1 VPVACSTSALTGQD
15 GSLYYTPSATKFCLL
30 DFTDF
35 PAGTSITVPA
45 QHDFRVGDPV
55 VFEEEDGGSIDTA
68 LTAGTQY
75 FVVAT
80 TATTI
85 SVSATKG
92 GTAITL
98 NGDGGGGA
106 PGGGVVS
113 AIDTSS
119 LPTSGTTYTAA
130 TGAATET
137 NGSGTGLTVDVTVTS
152 DNVTAVAIN
161 AGGTR
166 YVNGET
172 ITIKGSTIGATDGT
186 DDLTFTITTA
196 TALSGGNTAGGHI
209 GIKYDPFGAVCQI
222 QSWDLSIERE
232 SLDVTTLPC
241 GVGESATA
249 GKYAAFRRTQ
259 PGYAS
264 GSGTITVIFTD
275 NDDALGQRM
284 LDNVMLSS
292 QEGARVRLFVN
303 TVSDGASTPAPD
315 LTDSMYIEADIS
327 LESMSISV
335 NPDDPITAEI
345 GYSISNVAHL
355 FKTSLN

>member
-1 VPVACSTSALTGQD
+1 MPVACSTSALTGQD

-30 DFTDF
+30 DYTDF

-55 VFEEEDGGSIDTA
+55 VFVEEDGGQLCNELAED
-68 LTAGTQY
+68 TQY
-75 FVVAT
+75 YVVAQ

-85 SVSATKG
+85 DVSATKG

-98 NGDGGGGA
+98 
-106 PGGGVVS
+106 
-113 AIDTSS
+113 TQ
-119 LPTSGTTYTAA
+119 SG
-130 TGAATET
+130 
-137 NGSGTGLTVDVTVTS
+137 GTGSADS
-152 DNVTAVAIN
+152 
-161 AGGTR
+161 
-166 YVNGET
+166 
-172 ITIKGSTIGATDGT
+172 S
-186 DDLTFTITTA
+186 
-196 TALSGGNTAGGHI
+196 GHI
-209 GIKYDPFGAVCQI
+209 KVKYDPFGAVCQI
-222 QSWDLSIERE
+222 QQWDLEIQRE

-241 GVGESATA
+241 GVGASAEA
-249 GKYAAFRRTQ
+249 GKYAPFRRTQ

-284 LDNVMLSS
+284 LDNVMLTS

-315 LTDSMYIEADIS
+315 LTNSMYIEADVS
-327 LESMSISV
+327 LESMSLSV

-345 GYSISNVAHL
+345 GYTISNVAHL
-355 FKTSLN
+355 FKTDLT

>member
-1 VPVACSTSALTGQD
+1 MPVACSTSALTGQD

-45 QHDFRVGDPV
+45 QHDFRIGDPV
-55 VFEEEDGGSIDTA
+55 VFEEENSGQLCSE
-68 LTAGTQY
+68 LSEGTQY
-75 FVVAT
+75 YVVAKT
-80 TATTI
+80 STTI
-85 SVSATKG
+85 DVSATKG

-98 NGDGGGGA
+98 TQSGGTGGA
-106 PGGGVVS
+106 
-113 AIDTSS
+113 DT
-119 LPTSGTTYTAA
+119 P
-130 TGAATET
+130 
-137 NGSGTGLTVDVTVTS
+137 
-152 DNVTAVAIN
+152 
-161 AGGTR
+161 
-166 YVNGET
+166 
-172 ITIKGSTIGATDGT
+172 
-186 DDLTFTITTA
+186 
-196 TALSGGNTAGGHI
+196 GGHI

-241 GVGESATA
+241 GVGASAEA
-249 GKYAAFRRTQ
+249 GKYASFRRTQ

-303 TVSDGASTPAPD
+303 TVSDGAATPAPD
-315 LTDSMYIEADIS
+315 LTGSMYIEADVS
-327 LESMSISV
+327 LESMSLSV

-345 GYSISNVAHL
+345 GYTISNVAHL
-355 FKTSLN
+355 FKTSLS

>member
-55 VFEEEDGGSIDTA
+55 VFEEEGGSIDTA

-75 FVVAT
+75 YVVAKADT
-80 TATTI
+80 SI
-85 SVSATKG
+85 DVSATKG

-98 NGDGGGGA
+98 NGDGG
-106 PGGGVVS
+106 
-113 AIDTSS
+113 T
-119 LPTSGTTYTAA
+119 
-130 TGAATET
+130 
-137 NGSGTGLTVDVTVTS
+137 
-152 DNVTAVAIN
+152 
-161 AGGTR
+161 
-166 YVNGET
+166 
-172 ITIKGSTIGATDGT
+172 GT
-186 DDLTFTITTA
+186 DD
-196 TALSGGNTAGGHI
+196 TAGGHI

-232 SLDVTTLPC
+232 SLDVTTLKC
-241 GVGESATA
+241 GVGGSATA
-249 GKYAAFRRTQ
+249 GKYAAFRKTQ

-303 TVSDGASTPAPD
+303 TVSDGQATPAPD
-315 LTDSMYIEADIS
+315 LTNSMYIEADVS
-327 LESMSISV
+327 LESMSLSV

-345 GYSISNVAHL
+345 GYTISNVAHL
-355 FKTSLN
+355 FKTQIA

>member
-1 VPVACSTSALTGQD
+1 MPVACSTSALTGQD

-30 DFTDF
+30 DYTDF

-55 VFEEEDGGSIDTA
+55 VFTEENGGNLATELA
-68 LTAGTQY
+68 EGTQY
-75 FVVAT
+75 YVVAK

-85 SVSATKG
+85 DVAASKG

-98 NGDGGGGA
+98 TQSG
-106 PGGGVVS
+106 
-113 AIDTSS
+113 
-119 LPTSGTTYTAA
+119 GTT
-130 TGAATET
+130 GADTP
-137 NGSGTGLTVDVTVTS
+137 
-152 DNVTAVAIN
+152 
-161 AGGTR
+161 
-166 YVNGET
+166 
-172 ITIKGSTIGATDGT
+172 
-186 DDLTFTITTA
+186 
-196 TALSGGNTAGGHI
+196 GGHI

-241 GVGESATA
+241 GVGASAEA
-249 GKYAAFRRTQ
+249 GKYAPFRRTQ

-284 LDNVMLSS
+284 LDNVMLTS

-303 TVSDGASTPAPD
+303 TVSDGAATPAPD
-315 LTDSMYIEADIS
+315 LTNSMYIEADVS
-327 LESMSISV
+327 LESMSLSV

-345 GYSISNVAHL
+345 GYTISNVAHL
-355 FKTSLN
+355 FKTDLS